1 MGKKD
6 LIQYVEDNLVEKKEF
21 PQFSPG
27 DTITVRYK
35 IREGNKERI
44 QAFRGTVL
52 QIKGDGINK
61 NFTVRKVSG
70 NIGIERIFPIT
81 SPVIESIKV
90 NKRGSVRRSRIF
102 FLRGRTGKSARIKEK
117 RV

>member
-6 LIQYVEDNLVEKKEF
+6 LIQYVEDNMVEKNEVPK
-21 PQFSPG
+21 FSPG

-44 QAFRGTVL
+44 QAFRGIVL
-52 QIKGDGINK
+52 QIKGDGVNK
-61 NFTVRKVSG
+61 NFTVRKVTSG
-70 NIGIERIFPIT
+70 IGIERIFPIT
-81 SPVIESIKV
+81 SPIIEDIKV
-90 NKRGSVRRSRIF
+90 NKRGSVRRARIF
-102 FLRGRTGKSARIKEK
+102 FLRGRTGKAARIKEK

>member
-6 LIQYVEDNLVEKKEF
+6 LIQYVEDNFVEEHDF
-21 PQFSPG
+21 PKFSPG

-52 QIKGDGINK
+52 QIRGDGVNK
-61 NFTVRKVSG
+61 NFTIRKVSSG
-70 NIGIERIFPIT
+70 IGIERIFPMT
-81 SPVIESIKV
+81 SPFIVSIQV
-90 NKRGSVRRSRIF
+90 NKKGAVRRSRIF